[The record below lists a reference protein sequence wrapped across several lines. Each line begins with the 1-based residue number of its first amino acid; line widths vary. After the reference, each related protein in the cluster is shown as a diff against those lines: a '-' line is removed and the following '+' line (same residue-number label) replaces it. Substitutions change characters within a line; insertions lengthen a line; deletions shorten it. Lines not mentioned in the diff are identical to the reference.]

1 MKFTFQIPTK
11 VYFEKNCITNH
22 LEIFTY
28 CGSRAAIVTGK
39 HSAKASGALDDVTGV
54 LKNAGIAYEVYDSV
68 ENNPS
73 IETVEE
79 ITEKVKAFQANFIIG
94 IGGGSPIDAS
104 KAVAVLAANE
114 MHAADLFKNDFTKA
128 LPIVAIPI
136 TSGTG
141 SEVTPYSVLLRKDME
156 TKVSFGTSLTYPA
169 YALLDPGYTVSMN
182 DKTTVST
189 LIDAFTHVMEGYLA
203 NRSTI
208 FSTMMSLEGI
218 KNFAECI
225 PGLKSKKYDYS
236 FREKAAYVSLLGG
249 LVIAQTGVTLPHGLG
264 YCYTYFHQI
273 PHGIANGLFVREYL
287 KRCETTVKEKVD
299 MILELLGEDSVDS
312 FGDTLE
318 QLIGKP
324 PKLDQEQI
332 EQYAG
337 LSLLQAGSISNTPFE
352 LSEEDIAQVW
362 EKQNDHAE

>member
-1 MKFTFQIPTK
+1 
-11 VYFEKNCITNH
+11 
-22 LEIFTY
+22 
-28 CGSRAAIVTGK
+28 
-39 HSAKASGALDDVTGV
+39 
-54 LKNAGIAYEVYDSV
+54 
-68 ENNPS
+68 
-73 IETVEE
+73 
-79 ITEKVKAFQANFIIG
+79 
-94 IGGGSPIDAS
+94 
-104 KAVAVLAANE
+104 
-114 MHAADLFKNDFTKA
+114 
-128 LPIVAIPI
+128 
-136 TSGTG
+136 
-141 SEVTPYSVLLRKDME
+141 ME
-156 TKVSFGTSLTYPA
+156 TKVSFGNSLTYPS

-182 DKTTVST
+182 DRTTVST

-203 NRSTI
+203 NRSTV

-287 KRCETTVKEKVD
+287 KRCEATVKEKVD

-312 FGDTLE
+312 LGDTLE

-352 LSEEDIAQVW
+352 LSEEDIVQVW

>member
-156 TKVSFGTSLTYPA
+156 TKVSFGNSLTYPS

-182 DKTTVST
+182 DRTTVST

-203 NRSTI
+203 NRSTV

-225 PGLKSKKYDYS
+225 PGLRVKNMITA
-236 FREKAAYVSLLGG
+236 FER
-249 LVIAQTGVTLPHGLG
+249 
-264 YCYTYFHQI
+264 
-273 PHGIANGLFVREYL
+273 
-287 KRCETTVKEKVD
+287 KRHMFLC
-299 MILELLGEDSVDS
+299 
-312 FGDTLE
+312 
-318 QLIGKP
+318 
-324 PKLDQEQI
+324 
-332 EQYAG
+332 
-337 LSLLQAGSISNTPFE
+337 
-352 LSEEDIAQVW
+352 W
-362 EKQNDHAE
+362 EVL